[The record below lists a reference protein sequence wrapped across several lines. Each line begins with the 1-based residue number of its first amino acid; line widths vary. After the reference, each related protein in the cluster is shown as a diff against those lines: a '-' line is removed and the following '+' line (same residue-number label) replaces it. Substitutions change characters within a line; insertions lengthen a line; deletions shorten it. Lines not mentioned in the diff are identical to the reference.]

1 MLFDSFKKY
10 LVPKWVLLVTCLLLF
25 VLVNSNYILFS
36 FQILLG
42 VCILPFLIQPKP
54 QAIISWRYLV
64 LACLFLVL
72 ALLFQLKVLLF
83 VSWGCLLAFVIAYFW
98 GTLGYLPLFFLLAI
112 SPALYYVVQ
121 IFSFPIRLEMSK
133 YTCYVLNIAGMD
145 LTYKG
150 SYFVRANGVP
160 FHIDQACV
168 GLNMYGTGFI
178 AATLIMAF
186 REKQTGKHISFHF
199 IVGSYFLMA
208 ALLLISNF
216 VRICTLVMFH
226 SLPNTLS
233 HELIGIFSFVV
244 YSLLPFYF
252 LSRYV
257 PVREVNKAAIIHKRP
272 VMGLWFL
279 LLVWL
284 VASYGFGLI
293 RDSHRKDIL
302 LEKLTITGYTK
313 TPKED
318 GVMEFRNDSLLIY
331 IKPAIRAFEGGHP
344 PQICW
349 KASGFDLC
357 DFYERTN
364 KDHSFMMGTLKKGDK
379 YQYTAWWYDNGTTRT
394 VHEWEWRKRNAL
406 PFRVINVI
414 ALDTNT
420 LLQAVHSFQE
430 NSLVQTEPDSY

>member
-1 MLFDSFKKY
+1 MRIDLFKKY
-10 LVPKWVLLVTCLLLF
+10 LEPKWVLLFTCLLMF
-25 VLVNSNYILFS
+25 VLVNRNYVLFS

-42 VCILPFLIQPKP
+42 VCILPFLIQPKS
-54 QAIISWRYLV
+54 QAKISYKYLV
-64 LACLFLVL
+64 LAISFLAL

-133 YTCYVLNIAGMD
+133 YTCYVLNMAGMD
-145 LTYKG
+145 LSCKG
-150 SYFVRANGVP
+150 SYFIRANGLP

-178 AATLIMAF
+178 AATLLLAF
-186 REKQTGKHISFHF
+186 REKQRGGQISFLF
-199 IVGSYFLMA
+199 ILGSYLLMA
-208 ALLLISNF
+208 VLLLLSNF

-226 SLPNTLS
+226 SMPNTIS

-244 YSLLPFYF
+244 YSLVPFYF
-252 LSRYV
+252 VSRYI
-257 PVREVNKAAIIHKRP
+257 PVKEENEEAITYKRP
-272 VMGLWFL
+272 VMGLWIL

-293 RDSHRKDIL
+293 RDTQRKDIS
-302 LEKLTITGYTK
+302 LEKLSIEGYIK
-313 TPKED
+313 TTKED

-331 IKPAIRAFEGGHP
+331 IKPSIRAFEGGHP

-357 DFYERTN
+357 DFNERSN
-364 KDHSFMMGTLKKGDK
+364 KEHSFMMGTLKKGDK
-379 YQYTAWWYDNGTTRT
+379 FQYTAWWYDNGTTRT

-430 NSLVQTEPDSY
+430 KSLVQTEP